1 MNQEMTN
8 RVVELLNI
16 ALRDLKEVTDDP
28 FVGDATGSIHEALAL
43 LNGEFASF
51 DNQL

>member
-8 RVVELLNI
+8 RVVELLGI
-16 ALRDLKEVTDDP
+16 ALRDMKEVVDDP
-28 FVGDATGSIHEALAL
+28 YVEDAMGSIHEGLAI
-43 LNGEFASF
+43 LNGEFSSF

>member
-16 ALRDLKEVTDDP
+16 ALRDLKQGVDDP
-28 FVGDATGSIHEALAL
+28 FVQDATGSIHEALAV
-43 LNGEFASF
+43 LNGEFSSF